1 LWTFR
6 RNEKDVVNLYNSLSQ
21 LMQLATEGNML
32 NFGYWKEETKDPKE
46 AQNELCKMV
55 GKISELSS
63 AKQILDVGSGF
74 SAPAIQWKSE
84 YGSIR
89 IICVNT
95 NFRQLN
101 STEIVNGITN
111 INSTSLNLPFSNQS
125 VDRVIA
131 LESAQHFKPLD
142 NFIFESKRVLKQ
154 NGILVLAIPVILEKQ
169 LVPSIKLGVLSL
181 SWLSEHYSLDY
192 VKSLLE
198 KEGFVII
205 DIKNIGSNV
214 YPQLAD
220 YYIENRESIK
230 NKILKKYPAYLEK
243 ILFKSLVKMKK
254 ISEKKIIDYTIIKCR
269 L

>member
-1 LWTFR
+1 
-6 RNEKDVVNLYNSLSQ
+6 
-21 LMQLATEGNML
+21 MQLATESNML

-46 AQNELCKMV
+46 AQNELCKMI

-74 SAPAIQWKSE
+74 SAPAIKWKSE
-84 YGSIR
+84 YGSLK

-95 NFRQLN
+95 NFLQLN
-101 STEIVNGITN
+101 STEIVNEITH

-142 NFIFESKRVLKQ
+142 NFIFESKRVLKPK
-154 NGILVLAIPVILEKQ
+154 GILVLAIPVILDKK
-169 LVPSIKLGVLSL
+169 LISSFKLGILSI
-181 SWLSEHYSLDY
+181 SWLSEHYTLD
-192 VKSLLE
+192 
-198 KEGFVII
+198 
-205 DIKNIGSNV
+205 DIKKILENIGFEITGIQNIGSNV
-214 YPQLAD
+214 YSPLAN
-220 YYIENRESIK
+220 YYIQNRDIIK
-230 NKILKKYPAYLEK
+230 NKILNKYPAYLEK

-254 ISEKKIIDYTIIKCR
+254 LSEKKIIDYTIIKCR

>member
-1 LWTFR
+1 MWTFR

-21 LMQLATEGNML
+21 LMQLATESNML

-63 AKQILDVGSGF
+63 AKQILDAGSGF
-74 SAPAIQWKSE
+74 SAPAIKWKSE

-95 NFRQLN
+95 NFRQLS
-101 STEIVNGITN
+101 STEIVNEITN
-111 INSTSLNLPFSNQS
+111 INATSLNLPFSNQS

-142 NFIFESKRVLKQ
+142 NFIFESKRVLKPK
-154 NGILVLAIPVILEKQ
+154 GILVLAIPVILDKK
-169 LVPSIKLGVLSL
+169 LISSFKLGILSI
-181 SWLSEHYSLDY
+181 SWLSEHYALD
-192 VKSLLE
+192 
-198 KEGFVII
+198 
-205 DIKNIGSNV
+205 DIKKILGNIGFEIKDIQNIGSNV
-214 YPQLAD
+214 YSPLAN
-220 YYIENRESIK
+220 YYIQNRDMIK

-254 ISEKKIIDYTIIKCR
+254 LSQKKIIDYTIIKCR